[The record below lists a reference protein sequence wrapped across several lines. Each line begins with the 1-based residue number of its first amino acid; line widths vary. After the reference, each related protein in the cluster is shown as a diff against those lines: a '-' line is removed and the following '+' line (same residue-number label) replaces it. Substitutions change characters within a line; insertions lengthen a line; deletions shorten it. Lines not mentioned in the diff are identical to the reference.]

1 MPHPTTSPTPQTQI
15 CIVQVQEKIPQSSMT
30 YFQVDMNVI
39 TPTPPHPNPK
49 WPRCIFYCYA
59 HHIIHVCSSWHE
71 RYYPHPTPNDP
82 YVYSIA
88 GFYMHAWFYKVGM
101 FEGHRKFEGHR
112 NSAGCL
118 KLLWLRSLILLSLNN
133 PLPHC
138 CESSTK
144 NPMLRAWLKLICQD
158 QSELALKAHSQCL
171 DWFKV
176 WKSTGNHGFF
186 PCNISWLVVY
196 LPLWKIWKSV
206 GSMTFPI
213 YGKKMFQTTNQIRV
227 FSNLSLTPTFDTGGS
242 VTVSPLR
249 NRWGIWWT
257 CNLAYPTTDLGHK

>member
-1 MPHPTTSPTPQTQI
+1 MLNRLLTACTNVTLTKLKSPTPQTQI
-15 CIVQVQEKIPQSSMT
+15 CIVQVQEKIPQRSMT

-59 HHIIHVCSSWHE
+59 HHIIHVRSSWHE

-88 GFYMHAWFYKVGM
+88 GFYMRAWFYKVGLL
-101 FEGHRKFEGHR
+101 EGHR

-118 KLLWLRSLILLSLNN
+118 KLLWLRSLILLSLDN

-144 NPMLRAWLKLICQD
+144 NPMVRAWLKLIG
-158 QSELALKAHSQCL
+158 LKL
-171 DWFKV
+171 
-176 WKSTGNHGFF
+176 G
-186 PCNISWLVVY
+186 
-196 LPLWKIWKSV
+196 
-206 GSMTFPI
+206 I
-213 YGKKMFQTTNQIRV
+213 YRKPWV
-227 FSNLSLTPTFDTGGS
+227 FSMQYKLVGGFNPS
-242 VTVSPLR
+242 EK
-249 NRWGIWWT
+249 
-257 CNLAYPTTDLGHK
+257 Y